1 MMFEVDD
8 IENKEMVQ
16 NLLELGK
23 VSVTYNKKG
32 IEKSIICTLNKNLIP
47 ADRIKINFE
56 EKKEMY
62 DQSIQVVWDT
72 EKQKWRSF
80 TWDSVIEISI

>member
-1 MMFEVDD
+1 MFEVDD
-8 IENKEMVQ
+8 IENKEMAQ

-23 VSVTYNKKG
+23 VSITYSKKG

>member
-1 MMFEVDD
+1 MFEVDD

-32 IEKSIICTLNKNLIP
+32 NEKSIICTLNKNLIP

-62 DQSIQVVWDT
+62 DQSIQIVWDT

>member
-1 MMFEVDD
+1 MFEVDD
-8 IENKEMVQ
+8 VGNKEMVQ

>member
-1 MMFEVDD
+1 MFEIDD

-32 IEKSIICTLNKNLIP
+32 VEKSIICTLNKNLIP
-47 ADRIKINFE
+47 ADRLSFFYE
-56 EKKEMY
+56 ENKEMF
-62 DQSIQVVWDT
+62 DQSFQFVWDT
-72 EKQKWRSF
+72 KKKKWRSF
-80 TWDSVIEISI
+80 TWDSVIEISV

>member
-1 MMFEVDD
+1 MFEVDD

-32 IEKSIICTLNKNLIP
+32 IEKSIICTLNKNFIP

-56 EKKEMY
+56 E
-62 DQSIQVVWDT
+62 
-72 EKQKWRSF
+72 
-80 TWDSVIEISI
+80 

>member
-1 MMFEVDD
+1 MFEVDD
-8 IENKEMVQ
+8 IGNKEMVQ

-62 DQSIQVVWDT
+62 DQSIQIVWDT

>member
-1 MMFEVDD
+1 MFEVDD

>member
-8 IENKEMVQ
+8 IENKEMAQ

-23 VSVTYNKKG
+23 VSITYSKKG

>member
-1 MMFEVDD
+1 MFEVDD

-32 IEKSIICTLNKNLIP
+32 VEKSIICTLNKNLIP

-62 DQSIQVVWDT
+62 DQSIQIVWDT